1 MAQNDGIQ
9 NSNSLNNP
17 EYSPRGNNANTFSIN
32 FKKSD
37 TFRFGEIRPLFGME
51 TVNGDYITSQISHE
65 LRAYTFS
72 SPFLSSLKM
81 HRSTFAVPKIAI
93 TPRLYDLMYMNPKIG
108 DDIVKNTLCRPLLG
122 LKQALFGLLQACNI
136 VSSDLS
142 SEVVNLFSS
151 STLSPKTFKDTIS
164 NAFLVCRLADDLLSN
179 SSLLAS
185 LGYKYFCKRHSVFN
199 TATIGSVLTD
209 VLPSSIAIPAFTPLN
224 GKSIGVP
231 GSASSLVYTYDEL
244 ISFIDSNFG
253 IISSSG
259 DFTGFSSALLSPYY
273 LSVSSVRRNSYSDLD
288 GSPTVQSFS
297 RRMSDYFYYHVL
309 QHNNDPDAVFIPSP
323 LYAYYLLIRLRALVS
338 YLPVVFSDLT
348 SWSFKTNFSDTG
360 ASNDFYIDI
369 QRVLAYQLSCVQYF
383 TNDNVD
389 VVHESQLYLRSMES
403 LLRLADTN
411 FPNGTVEWNGIS
423 LSPDVLSGYAINR
436 VFNTLSNTS
445 GLVPSSLYYLLN
457 IFDIQNSLVY
467 GDYFVGC
474 REKPLA
480 IDEEDNV
487 KVSIPASQD
496 GQPVSV
502 SAIDITKSII
512 WQKFTNRLNRIH
524 MTMREYS
531 RAIFGKSAEN
541 VPYQPYFISD
551 EEFSIFGQET
561 TNSADNQGNITTNL
575 NVEQSRMQF
584 QLSSSDDCEL
594 IVVYWFDCP
603 RIYDSFSDRITRH
616 LNRFDDFQ
624 PDLQN
629 VGDQPINV
637 VELTSDFINDVT
649 YQSGEDPLEEPF
661 GYTGRYMEYKQT
673 VSQTNGGFTV
683 DALPSWQFIWR
694 NPWRLKQISSDFVR
708 AYPFEFDRFY
718 KSLTAFGNVAQYF
731 HFIIDSYISIEAT
744 RPMEYNPNILD

>member
-17 EYSPRGNNANTFSIN
+17 EYSPRGNNANTFGIS

-93 TPRLYDLMYMNPKIG
+93 TPKLYDLMYMNPKIG

-122 LKQALFGLLQACNI
+122 LKQSLFGLLRASTSAAAI
-136 VSSDLS
+136 LS
-142 SEVVNLFSS
+142 SKIPQLFSGE
-151 STLSPKTFKDTIS
+151 TLSPGLFKDTITS
-164 NAFLVCRLADDLLSN
+164 AFLVCRLADDLLSN
-179 SSLLAS
+179 SSLMAS
-185 LGYKYFCKRHSVFN
+185 LGYKYLCKRHPVVN
-199 TATIGSVLTD
+199 TSLLSSQIYVTLPDSIKLTD
-209 VLPSSIAIPAFTPLN
+209 FSILSGKQFGVPSS
-224 GKSIGVP
+224 
-231 GSASSLVYTYDEL
+231 ASTRIYTYDEL
-244 ISFIDSNFG
+244 ISFFDSNIQIIDSDTDY
-253 IISSSG
+253 SG
-259 DFTGFSSALLSPYY
+259 YSSAFQSPYY
-273 LSVSSVRRNSYSDLD
+273 LSVSSVRRSSFNDLD

-309 QHNNDPDAVFIPSP
+309 QHDSDPDASFKPSP
-323 LYAYYLLIRLRALVS
+323 LYAVYLLLRLQAINA
-338 YLPVVFSDLT
+338 YLPIVYPDIVKWTINT
-348 SWSFKTNFSDTG
+348 SLSDTG
-360 ASNDFYIDI
+360 ASNDYYIDI

-389 VVHESQLYLRSMES
+389 IVHESQLYLRSMDS
-403 LLRLADTN
+403 LLRTADSSFYN
-411 FPNGTVEWNGIS
+411 LYVEWNGIR

-436 VFNTLSNTS
+436 IFNLLTRQPLLSEA
-445 GLVPSSLYYLLN
+445 LYYLLN

-474 REKPLA
+474 RERPLA

-496 GQPVSV
+496 GNPVTV

-531 RAIFGKSAEN
+531 RAIFGKSAES
-541 VPYQPYFISD
+541 VPFQPYFISD

-561 TNSADNQGNITTNL
+561 TNSAENQGDITTNL

-584 QLSSSDDCEL
+584 QLSSSDDCEI

-603 RIYDSFSDRITRH
+603 RIYDSYSDRLTRH

-629 VGDQPINV
+629 VGDQPINA
-637 VELTSDFINDVT
+637 VELTSDFLSDVT
-649 YQSGEDPLEEPF
+649 YESNEDPLEEPF

-673 VSQTNGGFTV
+673 VSQTNGAFTV

-731 HFIIDSYISIEAT
+731 HFIIDSYITIEAT